1 MEMDRGV
8 PRPLEDPFEPESELV
23 EHSNRAA
30 IVGLDNGREAR
41 QAEGRLPV
49 PDDGCRRFAGVALP
63 PVRRPEGKPDVH
75 VGQRVPLQHAAHAD
89 PGAPIAIA
97 IHGGSGTIRKN
108 DFTDTRE
115 NEIREALR
123 KAVIAGHQVL
133 LEGGSSL
140 DAVTLAVTMLED
152 SPHFNAGKGAV
163 FNAEG
168 KNELDA
174 SIMYGKDLSAGA
186 IAAVHNIRN
195 PILLARAVMADS
207 PHVMLMGE
215 GAEVFAR
222 DHGIRFED
230 DAYFFTEYRWQQL
243 QTIRAG
249 ADPDAQRLSEAADRW
264 HSTVGAVALD
274 RAGDVAAAT
283 STGGMTNKRWGRV
296 GDSPIIGA
304 GTYADNR
311 SCAVS
316 ATGHGEFFIRATA
329 ARDICS
335 RVQYLGLSLSEAAD
349 AVVNGQLKEMGGEGG
364 VIAVDPKGHISLTF
378 NTSGMYRASVDT
390 EGTVYVGIFRDE

>member
-1 MEMDRGV
+1 MIQNLLLGFSMMVSGV
-8 PRPLEDPFEPESELV
+8 WSM
-23 EHSNRAA
+23 NA
-30 IVGLDNGREAR
+30 
-41 QAEGRLPV
+41 QAESASPT
-49 PDDGCRRFAGVALP
+49 
-63 PVRRPEGKPDVH
+63 
-75 VGQRVPLQHAAHAD
+75 
-89 PGAPIAIA
+89 AIA

-108 DFTDTRE
+108 DFTAERE
-115 NEIREALR
+115 NEIRATLREA
-123 KAVIAGHQVL
+123 VTAGYQIL
-133 LEGGSSL
+133 QTGGSSL
-140 DAVTLAVTMLED
+140 DAVSRAITLLED

-174 SIMYGKDLSAGA
+174 SIMNGADLSAGA
-186 IAAVHNIRN
+186 VAAVHNIRN
-195 PILLARAVMADS
+195 PILLARQVMVDS

-215 GAEVFAR
+215 GAEIFAR
-222 DHGIRFED
+222 NHDIQFEPD
-230 DAYFFTEYRWQQL
+230 DYFFTEYRWQQL
-243 QTIRAG
+243 KKIQSS
-249 ADPDAQRLSEAADRW
+249 ADPEALLLSEATDYW

-274 RAGDVAAAT
+274 GTGNLAAGT

-335 RVQYLGLSLSEAAD
+335 RVQYQGVSLSEAAD
-349 AVVNGQLKEMGGEGG
+349 AVVNGQLKEMGGNGG
-364 VIAVDPKGHISLTF
+364 IIAVDSKGDISLTF

-390 EGTVYVGIFRDE
+390 EGNVYIGIYRDDE